1 MVLDVIGI
9 ILIILFFIRGY
20 TRGFIVA
27 AFSVVAI
34 LLGILCALKLSQ
46 SFAAWLLVKGYIT
59 SGWAQVVSY
68 TVLFIGV
75 VLIVRLIARL
85 LQKAVEG
92 MMLGVANKLIGAVL
106 YAFLGAVLWSSF
118 LWIGARMN
126 MITPETIATSK
137 TYHWLSALAPWFFEQ
152 AGRLLPFVK
161 DTFTNLEHFFDTV
174 NQKIPGNVGA
184 H

>member
-9 ILIILFFIRGY
+9 ILVILFFIRGY
-20 TRGFIVA
+20 TRGIIVA
-27 AFSVVAI
+27 AFSVIAI

-46 SFAAWLLVKGYIT
+46 SLATWMLAKGFIT
-59 SGWAQVVSY
+59 SGWAQVISY
-68 TVLFIGV
+68 IILFVGV

-92 MMLGVANKLIGAVL
+92 MMLGVVNKLIGGLL
-106 YAFLGAVLWSSF
+106 YTFLGIILWSSL

-126 MITPETIATSK
+126 IITPETIASSK
-137 TYHWLSALAPWFFEQ
+137 TYHYVSGIAPWFFEM
-152 AGRLLPFVK
+152 AGKLLPFVK
-161 DTFTNLEHFFDTV
+161 DTFSNLEHFFDTV
-174 NQKIPGNVGA
+174 NQKIPGNVGT

>member
-1 MVLDVIGI
+1 MVLDVTGI
-9 ILIILFFIRGY
+9 ILILLFFIRGY
-20 TRGFIVA
+20 TRGIIVA
-27 AFSVVAI
+27 AFSVIAI

-46 SFAAWLLVKGYIT
+46 SFAAWMLAHGYIS

-92 MMLGVANKLIGAVL
+92 LMLGVVNKLIGGLL
-106 YAFLGAVLWSSF
+106 YAFLGLILWSTI
-118 LWIGARMN
+118 LWIGVRMN
-126 MITPETIATSK
+126 MITPETIASSK
-137 TYHWLSALAPWFFEQ
+137 TYHWVAGLAPWFFEM
-152 AGRLLPFVK
+152 AGKLLPFVK
-161 DTFTNLEHFFDTV
+161 DTFTGLEHFFDTV
-174 NQKIPGNVGA
+174 NQKMPGNVGT